1 MRGRVLIVAGS
12 DTDSFVQAD
21 IEMVAALGGRAT
33 PAKSVRRTIEA
44 LLGDTGADAI
54 KIGMLP
60 DEAAIDAV
68 AAALEATAGK
78 IPWVVDP
85 VMRANGGAAALDSIA
100 SHALK
105 AKLILHATVLTPN
118 VPEAEVLTGM
128 SITHAGDLERAA
140 HMLLTLGAKA
150 VLIKGGQLAG
160 ETVHDLLLGEGVME
174 WFRGPRLG
182 GADAK
187 GPGGTLASG
196 IAAGLAQG
204 MGLRDAVA
212 RARDRIMDAIPVAP

>member
-1 MRGRVLIVAGS
+1 MGGRVLIVAGS
-12 DTDSFVQAD
+12 DSDSFIHAD
-21 IEMVAALGGRAT
+21 IRTVTALGARASA
-33 PAKSVRRTIEA
+33 AKSVRRSIEA
-44 LLGDTGADAI
+44 LLGDKGADAI

-68 AAALEATAGK
+68 AAALEATAGR

-85 VMRANGGAAALDSIA
+85 VMAANGGAAALDSVA

-118 VPEAEVLTGM
+118 VPEAEALTGLR
-128 SITHAGDLERAA
+128 ITHAGDLERAA

-212 RARDRIMDAIPVAP
+212 RARDHVMEAILATP